1 MRNNLEFKK
10 FYNDALERLRPDERD
25 FECNK
30 SKLEYKYSLYALAE
44 YFFKLA
50 DAWPKN
56 LKSSFKAQGLTQNF
70 NNLNNFNNNKILI
83 AVSGGGDSIALLWLM
98 RTFYP
103 GEIIA
108 AHVNHCLRG
117 SESDGDEDFVKT
129 FAAEL
134 NLKFISARIDINNLK
149 FKSESLEEAARR
161 LRHEWLIN
169 TANKFNACGIALGH
183 NRDDLAETVL
193 FNILRGSGIR
203 GGVGMPEA
211 RGLFFRP
218 LLGLRR
224 NFLRELLRAR
234 NISWREDSTNQD
246 INSSTRNFVRLE
258 LMPLIENK
266 INNNAIEHLAN
277 FAEEMRA
284 SRESEERRGQDLFD
298 KLLIERSFNKIVLK
312 RDKLRA
318 LSEPDIILVIREA
331 GRKLNLKTLS
341 RVRTLELAGLIKK
354 YKSDNSFVFQWQKDF
369 IVKYENNNLNVSF
382 VVRTF

>member
-44 YFFKLA
+44 YFFKVYNT
-50 DAWPKN
+50 WPKDIN
-56 LKSSFKAQGLTQNF
+56 LNFKAQAQN
-70 NNLNNFNNNKILI
+70 NSQADNKILI

-98 RTFYP
+98 RIFYD

-117 SESDGDEDFVKT
+117 SESDGDEEFVKN

-134 NLKFISARIDINNLK
+134 NLKFTSARIDINNLK

-224 NFLRELLRAR
+224 EFLRELLQAR

-258 LMPLIENK
+258 LMPLIEDK
-266 INNNAIEHLAN
+266 INLNAIEHLAN

-284 SRESEERRGQDLFD
+284 LRESEEQRGQDLFNN
-298 KLLIERSFNKIVLK
+298 LLIEQCLNKIILN

-341 RVRTLELAGLIKK
+341 RVRTLELASLIKR
-354 YKSDNSFVFQWQKDF
+354 YKSDNAFIFQWQKDF
-369 IVKYENNNLNVSF
+369 IVKYENNNLNIN
-382 VVRTF
+382 TAEL